1 MSRLRIVGAAALIL
15 AASALEVSAQIAETP
30 EPIHV
35 KWHHDGLF
43 GTFDRAAAQRGFQ
56 VYREVCSACHGL
68 TYVAFRNLT
77 DLGFSTEQVEALAAE
92 YTVTDGPNDEGDMFE
107 RPARPSDPIPPPYPN
122 EQAPGAAG
130 GQRRGAAARA
140 VADHQG
146 ARRRHRLRL
155 QPDAGL

>member
-68 TYVAFRNLT
+68 TYVAFRNL
-77 DLGFSTEQVEALAAE
+77 DRSRLQ
-92 YTVTDGPNDEGDMFE
+92 
-107 RPARPSDPIPPPYPN
+107 RR
-122 EQAPGAAG
+122 AG
-130 GQRRGAAARA
+130 GGAWPPSIR
-140 VADHQG
+140 
-146 ARRRHRLRL
+146 
-155 QPDAGL
+155 